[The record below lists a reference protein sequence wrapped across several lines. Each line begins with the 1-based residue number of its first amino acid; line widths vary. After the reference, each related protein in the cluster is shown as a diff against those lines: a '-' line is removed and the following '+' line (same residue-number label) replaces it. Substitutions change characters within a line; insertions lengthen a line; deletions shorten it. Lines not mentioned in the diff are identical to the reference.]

1 MRRNANIT
9 GRFDEDLLE
18 HSVEP
23 VETLVKVGESLGKS
37 LVASGASFDLE
48 AVLRAADAKLAAMG
62 LPPGERPTLA
72 QAASMIDSAVEAADR
87 FHPAFDFPLKG
98 KTAYDAMSA
107 CMFETVGQA

>member
-37 LVASGASFDLE
+37 LVASGVSFDSE
-48 AVLRAADAKLAAMG
+48 AVLRAADAKLAASSSDG
-62 LPPGERPTLA
+62 PL
-72 QAASMIDSAVEAADR
+72 SA
-87 FHPAFDFPLKG
+87 LKRMAE
-98 KTAYDAMSA
+98 KVRA
-107 CMFETVGQA
+107 GQ